1 MFVVMRASVVDRV
14 SFNAGMVAPVDAPEV
29 SFGVSHVIA
38 DTQAFGVA
46 ARPTSAATFAATRA
60 IDATPLP
67 AAATTTVLLIDDDAE
82 LAGLLGQLFARE
94 GMLLRHASR
103 GAEGISLAT
112 EGGAAPD
119 LVLLDLMLPD
129 VGGIDVFRALRDGA
143 ARLPVIMLTA
153 RGDPVDRV
161 VGLELGADD
170 YVAKPFD
177 PRELVARVRA
187 VLRRAAVGEP
197 SADPGGT
204 RRIFG
209 TAVLDLAAR
218 TFSVGER
225 EVPLTAIEFRLLV
238 ELATHPGQTRS
249 REALT
254 RAGQV
259 GNYRPLERAVD
270 VQIARLRR
278 KLRAVDASA
287 PWIATERG
295 GGYRWTPP
303 DVG

>member
-1 MFVVMRASVVDRV
+1 MRAFVVDRV
-14 SFNAGMVAPVDAPEV
+14 SFNARMVAPVDAPEV

-38 DTQAFGVA
+38 DTQTASRA
-46 ARPTSAATFAATRA
+46 TRPTSTATFAAIRA
-60 IDATPLP
+60 IDATHLP

-94 GMLLRHASR
+94 GMLLRHAAR
-103 GAEGISLAT
+103 GAEGVSIAT
-112 EGGAAPD
+112 EGGTPPD

-129 VGGIDVFRALRDGA
+129 VGGIDVFRALRDA
-143 ARLPVIMLTA
+143 ASRLPVIMLTA

-187 VLRRAAVGEP
+187 VLRRAAVAEP
-197 SADPGGT
+197 SADAVGT
-204 RRIFG
+204 RRVFG
-209 TAVLDLAAR
+209 AAVLDLAAR

-238 ELATHPGQTRS
+238 ELATHAGQARS

-278 KLRAVDASA
+278 KLRAIDASA

-295 GGYRWTPP
+295 EGYRWAPP
-303 DVG
+303 DDG

>member
-1 MFVVMRASVVDRV
+1 M
-14 SFNAGMVAPVDAPEV
+14 PP
-29 SFGVSHVIA
+29 
-38 DTQAFGVA
+38 
-46 ARPTSAATFAATRA
+46 
-60 IDATPLP
+60 
-67 AAATTTVLLIDDDAE
+67 AATTTVLLIDDDAE
-82 LAGLLGQLFARE
+82 LASLLARLFARE
-94 GMLLRHASR
+94 GMALRHAAR
-103 GAEGISLAT
+103 GAEGISIAT
-112 EGGAAPD
+112 GSGPAPD

-129 VGGIDVFRALRDGA
+129 VGGIDVFRALRDVA
-143 ARLPVIMLTA
+143 QRQPVIMLTA

-187 VLRRAAVGEP
+187 VLRRTALAEPAPESAA
-197 SADPGGT
+197 T
-204 RRIFG
+204 RRVFG

-218 TFSVGER
+218 SFSVGER

-278 KLRAVDASA
+278 KLRAIDASA
-287 PWIATERG
+287 QWIATERG
-295 GGYRWTPP
+295 EGYRWAPP
-303 DVG
+303 DAA

>member
-1 MFVVMRASVVDRV
+1 M
-14 SFNAGMVAPVDAPEV
+14 
-29 SFGVSHVIA
+29 H
-38 DTQAFGVA
+38 
-46 ARPTSAATFAATRA
+46 
-60 IDATPLP
+60 
-67 AAATTTVLLIDDDAE
+67 AATTTVLLIDDDAE
-82 LAGLLGQLFARE
+82 LAGLLGQLLARE
-94 GMLLRHASR
+94 GMILRHATR
-103 GAEGISLAT
+103 GAEGVSLAT
-112 EGGAAPD
+112 EGDAPPD

-129 VGGIDVFRALRDGA
+129 IGGIDVFRAIRGVA

-187 VLRRAAVGEP
+187 VLRRSAVAETTVDAA
-197 SADPGGT
+197 AA
-204 RRIFG
+204 RRVFG
-209 TAVLDLAAR
+209 SAVLDLAAR
-218 TFSVGER
+218 SFSVGDR

-238 ELATHPGQTRS
+238 ELATHVGQTRS

-287 PWIATERG
+287 QWIATERG
-295 GGYRWTPP
+295 EGYRWAPP
-303 DVG
+303 DGG